1 MVKALVTGGCGF
13 IGSHLVKKLLEEGW
27 KVTVVDDLSSGYLQN
42 LIEKDV
48 VPRTV
53 LPGLVDILFAREN
66 LASDQ
71 TLVITADMSDPDVI
85 KHIMQGGYTHVFHL
99 AANPRVEY
107 SVENPTVSTDTN
119 LFKTVALAEMAA
131 KSGVEKFVFA
141 SSSAVYGS
149 FTSHPDEIATEESF
163 HKEPKSPY
171 GLQKLC
177 SEMFLKQFADLY
189 GLKSTAL
196 RFFNVYGPGCYGNN
210 PYATAVAA
218 WCDKLKQNQP
228 LRSDG
233 DGEQTRDMVYVG
245 DVVNALVTV
254 ASEDTGDFAAYNVG
268 YGKSLSNNQILQM
281 LKDRF
286 GDITITHAPE
296 RPGDVKHTKASIEAI
311 TEETSWKPQTDFETG
326 LESTLAWWEL
336 TPKKSQK
343 ESDEK

>member
-1 MVKALVTGGCGF
+1 
-13 IGSHLVKKLLEEGW
+13 
-27 KVTVVDDLSSGYLQN
+27 
-42 LIEKDV
+42 
-48 VPRTV
+48 
-53 LPGLVDILFAREN
+53 
-66 LASDQ
+66 
-71 TLVITADMSDPDVI
+71 
-85 KHIMQGGYTHVFHL
+85 
-99 AANPRVEY
+99 
-107 SVENPTVSTDTN
+107 
-119 LFKTVALAEMAA
+119 
-131 KSGVEKFVFA
+131 
-141 SSSAVYGS
+141 
-149 FTSHPDEIATEESF
+149 
-163 HKEPKSPY
+163 
-171 GLQKLC
+171 
-177 SEMFLKQFADLY
+177 MFLKQYADLY

-196 RFFNVYGPGCYGNN
+196 RFLNVYGPGCYGNN

-286 GDITITHAPE
+286 GDIAITHAPE
-296 RPGDVKHTKASIEAI
+296 RPGDVKHTKASISAI

-336 TPKKSQK
+336 TPKKITK
-343 ESDEK
+343 GKR